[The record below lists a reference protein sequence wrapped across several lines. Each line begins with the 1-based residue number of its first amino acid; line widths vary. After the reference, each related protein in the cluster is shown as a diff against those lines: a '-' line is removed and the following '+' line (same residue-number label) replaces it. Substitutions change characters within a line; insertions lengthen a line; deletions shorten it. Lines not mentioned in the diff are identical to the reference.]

1 MGEWFGETA
10 YSGSLLLAVPV
21 AVIAG
26 VVSFFSPCV
35 VPLLPGYVSYVTGLS
50 GADLMDNGSRGGVAH
65 RGRMLAGTG
74 LFVLGFTFVFVSL
87 GTLIGAVGTWLLT
100 YQREISVAM
109 GAVVVLLGLAFAG
122 LVPFAQREWRV
133 HRVPDVGVLA
143 APLLGVL
150 FGLGWVPCIGPT
162 LAAVLA
168 LSYDQASAARGA
180 FLTLCYCLGLGIPF
194 VLAGLAFHRMLGAT
208 AWVRRHQVWV
218 TRAGGLMLVV
228 VGVLLL
234 TGGWQ
239 WLVGQLQLW
248 VPVGPTVV

>member
-10 YSGSLLLAVPV
+10 YSGSMLLAVPV
-21 AVIAG
+21 AVLAG
-26 VVSFFSPCV
+26 LVSFFSPCV
-35 VPLLPGYVSYVTGLS
+35 VPLLPGYVSFVTGLS
-50 GADLMDNGSRGGVAH
+50 GADLMDAGSSGTAGR

-100 YQREISVAM
+100 YQREISVVM
-109 GAVVVLLGLAFAG
+109 GALVVLLGLAFAG
-122 LVPFAQREWRV
+122 LVPFAQQEWRV

-168 LSYDQASAARGA
+168 LSYDQASAGRGA
-180 FLTLCYCLGLGIPF
+180 FLTFCYCLGLGIPF
-194 VLAGLAFHRMLGAT
+194 VLAGLAFHKMLRAT
-208 AWVRRHQVWV
+208 TWVRRHQLWIM
-218 TRAGGLMLVV
+218 RAGGLMLVV

-239 WLVGQLQLW
+239 WLVGQIQGW

>member
-1 MGEWFGETA
+1 MGEWFGDTA

-21 AVIAG
+21 AVVAG
-26 VVSFFSPCV
+26 LVSFFSPCV

-50 GADLMDNGSRGGVAH
+50 GADLMDSGSSGGAAH

-100 YQREISVAM
+100 YQREIQIAM
-109 GAVVVLLGLAFAG
+109 GALVVLLGLAFAG

-133 HRVPDVGVLA
+133 HRVPDVGVAA

-168 LSYDQASAARGA
+168 LSYDQASASRGA
-180 FLTLCYCLGLGIPF
+180 FLTCCYCLGLGLPF
-194 VLAGLAFHRMLGAT
+194 VLAGLAFHRMLGA
-208 AWVRRHQVWV
+208 AGWVRRHQVWI

-228 VGVLLL
+228 VGLLL
-234 TGGWQ
+234 MTGGWQ
-239 WLVGQLQLW
+239 WMVGQMQSW

>member
-10 YSGSLLLAVPV
+10 YSGSMLLAVPV
-21 AVIAG
+21 AVVAG
-26 VVSFFSPCV
+26 LVSFFSPCV

-50 GADLMDNGSRGGVAH
+50 GADLMDSGSGGPAGR

-87 GTLIGAVGTWLLT
+87 GTLIGAVGTRLLT
-100 YQREISVAM
+100 YQREISVGL
-109 GAVVVLLGLAFAG
+109 GALVVLLGLAFAG

-133 HRVPDVGVLA
+133 HRVPDVGVMA

-168 LSYDQASAARGA
+168 LSYDQASAGRGA
-180 FLTLCYCLGLGIPF
+180 FLTFCYCLGLGMPF
-194 VLAGLAFHRMLGAT
+194 VLAGLAFHKMLSAT
-208 AWVRRHQVWV
+208 TWVRRHQLWIM
-218 TRAGGLMLVV
+218 RAGGLMLVV

-239 WLVGQLQLW
+239 WLVGQMQGW

>member
-1 MGEWFGETA
+1 MGEWFGETT
-10 YSGSLLLAVPV
+10 YSGSLLLAGPV
-21 AVIAG
+21 AFLAG

-50 GADLMDNGSRGGVAH
+50 GADLMDTGSSGGPRR

-74 LFVLGFTFVFVSL
+74 LFVLGFSFVYVSL
-87 GTLIGAVGTWLLT
+87 GTLIGAAGTWLLT
-100 YQREISVAM
+100 YQREIQIVL
-109 GAVVVLLGLAFAG
+109 GALVVLLGLAFAG
-122 LVPFAQREWRV
+122 LVPFAQRDLRV
-133 HRVPDVGVLA
+133 HRVPDVGIAA

-162 LAAVLA
+162 LTAVLA
-168 LSYDQASAARGA
+168 LSADQASAGRGA

-208 AWVRRHQVWV
+208 LWVRRHQLAIA
-218 TRAGGLMLVV
+218 RSGGAMLVL

-234 TGGWQ
+234 SGGWQ
-239 WLVGQLQLW
+239 WLVGEMQGWL
-248 VPVGPTVV
+248 PVVSTVV